1 MRAWKPGFRGL
12 LPRDCPSSSLPVFV
26 HGSLCSKTISHLM
39 VILTFTN
46 EKALLSLIPVVHTN
60 GEKIKEL

>member
-12 LPRDCPSSSLPVFV
+12 LPSSLPAFV
-26 HGSLCSKTISHLM
+26 HGSLCSKTISHLI
-39 VILTFTN
+39 VILTFTS
-46 EKALLSLIPVVHTN
+46 EEALLSLIPVVHTN

>member
-1 MRAWKPGFRGL
+1 
-12 LPRDCPSSSLPVFV
+12 
-26 HGSLCSKTISHLM
+26 M